1 MTPIKPLSV
10 KFDPAVR
17 QQIKR
22 ISFLLDW
29 PEGQFVNASVAVVLE
44 MIDNPALGYVPK
56 TIHLARHALDYAR
69 HESSLRSAPSKKVSR
84 D

>member
-17 QQIKR
+17 EQIKR

-44 MIDNPALGYVPK
+44 MIDIP
-56 TIHLARHALDYAR
+56 R
-69 HESSLRSAPSKKVSR
+69 
-84 D
+84 

>member
-10 KFDPAVR
+10 KFDPGVR
-17 QQIKR
+17 EQIKR

-44 MIDNPALGYVPK
+44 MIERPLSHVPK
-56 TIHLARHALDYAR
+56 TIHLARHALEYDQHGA
-69 HESSLRSAPSKKVSR
+69 SSLSSPAKRASR
-84 D
+84 AG